1 MDVVLMGAAGRKQ
14 KAIRPKAKEFAR
26 QLAMGETKAGA
37 YRKAISPNAKPS
49 TAAREGHRLAADP
62 KVITMKEAFERAIDA
77 QKLATPAHLRALVI

>member
-1 MDVVLMGAAGRKQ
+1 MKLTRKQVREGLEQVPMDVVLMGAAGRKQ

-37 YRKAISPNAKPS
+37 YRKAISPGAKPS

-62 KVITMKEAFERAIDA
+62 KVS
-77 QKLATPAHLRALVI
+77 P